1 MFRFMRRLYDWVLHW
16 AKTPYG
22 TTALFALAF
31 AESSF
36 FPIPPD
42 VLLIALC
49 LSVPLKSLRFALICT
64 VASVLGGMFGYF
76 LGAEFYELIGKPI
89 IQFYQLTEKYEYVAG
104 LYNRYNAIAV
114 AVAGFTPIPYK
125 LFTILAGVC
134 QINFLIF
141 VIASALS
148 RGARFFIVAALI
160 WKYGEPIKIFIDKYF
175 NWLTVLFVVLL
186 VGGFLAVKWLI

>member
-1 MFRFMRRLYDWVLHW
+1 MFKFMRKMYDWVLHW

-22 TTALFALAF
+22 MTALFALAF

-49 LSVPLKSLRFALICT
+49 LSVPLKAFRFALVCT
-64 VASVLGGMFGYF
+64 IASTLGGMFGYF

-89 IQFYQLTEKYEYVAG
+89 ISFYHLTDKYEYVAG

-114 AVAGFTPIPYK
+114 AIAGFTPIPYK

-134 QINFLIF
+134 QINFPIF
-141 VIASALS
+141 VTASILS
-148 RGARFFIVAALI
+148 RGARFFIVATLI
-160 WKYGEPIKIFIDKYF
+160 WKFGESIKVFIDKYF
-175 NWLTVLFVVLL
+175 NLLTIIFGVLL
-186 VGGFLAVKWLI
+186 VGGFVALKWFL